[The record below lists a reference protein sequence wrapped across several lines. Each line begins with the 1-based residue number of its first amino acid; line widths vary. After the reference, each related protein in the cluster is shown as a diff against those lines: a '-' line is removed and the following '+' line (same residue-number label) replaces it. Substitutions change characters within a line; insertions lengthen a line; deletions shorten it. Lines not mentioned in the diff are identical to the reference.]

1 MFQDGLNHNP
11 DDIKLALSLAD
22 LYEQQGG
29 FEAAVEIY
37 EALLKTNPDLDIATN
52 NLASVL
58 NEHYVDD
65 VDLKKRLIWQRNL
78 KFISAL
84 L

>member
-1 MFQDGLNHNP
+1 M
-11 DDIKLALSLAD
+11 AD

-58 NEHYVDD
+58 NEHYVNE
-65 VDLKKRLIWQRNL
+65 VDLKKAAHLAE
-78 KFISAL
+78 KFKYSEMV
-84 L
+84 